1 MWVGFRLG
9 GLGSGLRDDLGWE
22 VRVGRRRV
30 PGRVWLRLD
39 LVGLGLPLDI
49 GRTKCAKTG
58 GMRRSVVALSISLA
72 LALSSCRGSSKRAEP
87 EAPSVTTP
95 TSIEPLGL
103 AIAGGGP
110 APILAREPRV
120 AVESTASPRVASPIT
135 APSPTSAVPAFV
147 TDSVPSTVVTAGSSA
162 APVVAPTVLT
172 RPVGASS
179 ALLRPEVASTVLTR
193 PAVAP
198 SAVLRPVVHPSALAR
213 PARSETPAT
222 ATVFSAPAVAST
234 VAPAGPR
241 QGDRCARVDLGS
253 RVSSIDGR
261 IVQCVTIGVAQRWAL
276 AVATPPTVLGQGT
289 ARETVPGNIPV
300 PDVTASHL
308 AVSGLNPTV
317 VTTSVPATVP
327 VSVPGPAS
335 VSVTVPGSGLNPPVV
350 TTRRQIRPL
359 NTKAA
364 AGVRRKVTTSP
375 RTIPAAAGARPPTSV
390 DIVATATAAS
400 TPKPGSPVAVPGFD
414 GRTITLGIV
423 STRTHPVWGPIGR
436 VIDAAIESHVA
447 AINRRGGIGGRFPV
461 RLLEEDA
468 EYDPALTLAKTQSL
482 NDRVVGFASI
492 LGTGNVAAVLPFLDQ
507 NGTLASPASQDA
519 EWALRPSLLPVF
531 NSYQIQAINGIS
543 YYLSQPGNEG
553 NVVCAVS
560 VQTAFGDTGTEG
572 FKFAAAKLAFR
583 AGPVVTVSATDDAPA
598 AAIGALRAS
607 GCQGVYLTAGP
618 RQAGFLVVASARV
631 GYSPRWM
638 FMGASFSD
646 RLITQA
652 TDPVFEQSVWVI
664 GDGTI
669 WGDPTAPGMARLT
682 DELLA
687 NDYRVYVEN
696 PDVGLTFGYGQ
707 ALVFE
712 AVLERAVVL
721 GDLSRVGLRRAVA
734 SVGSVDMAGLGAVTD
749 YSQVQRLANAR
760 TSVFA
765 VDGSYRLAL
774 RVLARDYGSPAAAE
788 YRK

>member
-1 MWVGFRLG
+1 
-9 GLGSGLRDDLGWE
+9 
-22 VRVGRRRV
+22 
-30 PGRVWLRLD
+30 
-39 LVGLGLPLDI
+39 
-49 GRTKCAKTG
+49 
-58 GMRRSVVALSISLA
+58 MRRSVVGLSISLA

-120 AVESTASPRVASPIT
+120 TVESTASARVASPIT
-135 APSPTSAVPAFV
+135 APSPTSAAPAVV
-147 TDSVPSTVVTAGSSA
+147 THSVPSTVVTAGSSA
-162 APVVAPTVLT
+162 APVVAPSVVS
-172 RPVGASS
+172 RPVVAPTV
-179 ALLRPEVASTVLTR
+179 LLRPEVASTVL
-193 PAVAP
+193 
-198 SAVLRPVVHPSALAR
+198 LRPEVQPSALAR
-213 PARSETPAT
+213 ATRSKTPAT

-253 RVSSIDGR
+253 RVSSKDGR

-276 AVATPPTVLGQGT
+276 VASTPPRVLGPG
-289 ARETVPGNIPV
+289 ASPETVPGNISV
-300 PDVTASHL
+300 PIPVTAADP
-308 AVSGLNPTV
+308 AVSGLNPSV
-317 VTTSVPATVP
+317 VRTSVPATVP
-327 VSVPGPAS
+327 VPATVTVPATVPLPVPAS
-335 VSVTVPGSGLNPPVV
+335 VPA
-350 TTRRQIRPL
+350 
-359 NTKAA
+359 NTKSA
-364 AGVRRKVTTSP
+364 AGARRRATTSP
-375 RTIPAAAGARPPTSV
+375 RTIPAAAGAPPPTSF
-390 DIVATATAAS
+390 DGVATATAAS

-572 FKFAAAKLAFR
+572 FKFAAAKLAFK

-598 AAIGALRAS
+598 AAIGVLRAS

-669 WGDPTAPGMARLT
+669 WGDPSAPGMARLT

-721 GDLSRVGLRRAVA
+721 GDLSRAGLRRAVA